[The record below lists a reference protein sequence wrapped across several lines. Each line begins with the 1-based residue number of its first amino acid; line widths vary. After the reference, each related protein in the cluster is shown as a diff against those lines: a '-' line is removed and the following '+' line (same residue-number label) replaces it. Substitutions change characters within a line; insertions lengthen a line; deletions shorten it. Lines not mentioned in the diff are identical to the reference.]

1 MVKKRAGEAAPT
13 EETTGDAADTVP
25 AMRSPPPPAV
35 TVAMLSKAEQSRVEY
50 RGVKSE
56 LLGLGDIYLNDLS
69 DIFVFEVTN
78 QKTRTLKLQLRAE
91 LRKPFQ
97 SSQWGFQLENE
108 NITIMQ
114 RELQQEKDRAV
125 AVDEFNHV
133 PFSVVR
139 SSSKAALCAENV
151 YLCEGYNELFNHIGT
166 VDEIV
171 LSPKETKRIM
181 FSMCTKLTP
190 QHNPASSSA
199 YVAAGDSSEE
209 ERAHLSETSCFVLSG
224 RLILQPSLVDGSVSS
239 RLPIPEMLVPLQGQ
253 VCRSLLRLDVK
264 ELHFDD
270 CVPGG
275 SFVKDFTVWNRS
287 EIPLLFKLVSPM
299 TPWSENKELLTRR
312 CKLPPMDTC
321 EFVSRIVQQ
330 MNVKTLRI
338 HAITNQEHHSS
349 KVILMR
355 NMTEVAVHVDLTS
368 DRPKEVTFELKLQQN
383 PLRVSR
389 APRADDLLSPTNSN
403 DGSSLKGSLSPD
415 GAKPLSFSN
424 MDAYGLDSDEEVD
437 DNEGDFYEE
446 DYQQTKRNSFEEN
459 AMGDGDDLDDDFEF
473 DREPR
478 ALPRSPIGSPKM
490 RGARGNG
497 DLRKKAFRTKGKK
510 SVKVPSRVRGLAYD
524 SGVDSNLEGLYGEN
538 SDAVDLKAAR
548 LTKQTF
554 RAWQQAQSR
563 VYDRTL
569 GKSIHIR
576 ARPKQSTELKIEII
590 PRKTNP
596 NYSRLISII
605 NMKNKSNIPQI
616 CIRVPEF

>member
-299 TPWSENKELLTRR
+299 TPWSENKELLVCTDYNSGYVIGDKTLQAAAYGHVRIR
-312 CKLPPMDTC
+312 VTYRPTDIGDRFFEIQAQNLHD
-321 EFVSRIVQQ
+321 SR
-330 MNVKTLRI
+330 NVKTLRI
-338 HAITNQEHHSS
+338 HAITNQEHHREGLSIKEPNGSFLMSGSRLDFGDCYTGIASS

-524 SGVDSNLEGLYGEN
+524 SGVD
-538 SDAVDLKAAR
+538 R
-548 LTKQTF
+548 
-554 RAWQQAQSR
+554 
-563 VYDRTL
+563 
-569 GKSIHIR
+569 
-576 ARPKQSTELKIEII
+576 
-590 PRKTNP
+590 
-596 NYSRLISII
+596 
-605 NMKNKSNIPQI
+605 
-616 CIRVPEF
+616 